1 MATKF
6 DTTIYPGNIIN
17 GEFVPTPTTRHSIDP
32 STEEPL
38 YEVPV
43 ATKEQLDLAVKHA
56 RTAFKKW
63 SQTTHEERSKL
74 IVKFADAIEA
84 NHDELERLQTME
96 QGKPLSLA
104 KQEME
109 MTITWLRTFATMEVK
124 DELIDDNEERTITST
139 FPPLGVVGAI
149 VPWNWPMLLGMGKV
163 GPALMTGNVIIMKPS
178 PFTPYCDLKLG
189 ELGMSIFPPGVF
201 QVLSG
206 DNSLGPWMTAHP
218 GIDMISFT
226 GSIATGKRI
235 AEGCSKTLKRVLLEL
250 GGNDAAIVCE
260 DVDIP
265 KCLPKLAILSFL
277 NSGQICMLTKR
288 IYVHEKIYDQFR
300 DAMVEFTKNNVK
312 TGGGFEEGITVGPV
326 QNSMQ
331 YDLVKNMYEE
341 IDKQGWKVALE
352 GKVRESSKGY
362 LIEPVIIDNPPE
374 DSRIVVEEPFGP
386 IVPLLKWS
394 DEEDVL
400 DRANALETGLG
411 ASVWSKDLKRAERMA
426 RKLSAG
432 SVWVNSHFDVAPNV
446 PYGGHKESGIGS
458 EWGIHGF
465 KNYTNSRSLWVWKK
479 VFENSEEA
487 ELISRLKVENRFR
500 QLVINE
506 QLIVFQLSLPAVLI
520 RRSCTQPERPKHYM
534 RSQQGPRRLR
544 SRQESPDGHKAGYHG
559 PTSALYDDSTQKHGD
574 LSDNSRASNADPAWM
589 RCTLVVETSKQRQ
602 LEPINFSSHRLD
614 FDGVDPELGM
624 QLLSLYWSRQLHAGL
639 LVYRPAFMRDMA
651 CGGPY
656 FSKLLLNAM
665 YYSVSKH
672 SPNESIR
679 REASNRGSAGWL
691 FRQRFKDLLNDEFD
705 KSSITTIQA
714 LLIMASSLFTRC
726 DERSLSW
733 LYAGNAFNMLTDMG
747 LHVWSAQSRA
757 SKPEESEIHTRVF
770 WAAYRRHPSL
780 RIADT
785 NTSLVFH
792 DDYEELE
799 RFDDNSFARAE
810 SGGTVPSFRI
820 STFTALCQLCI
831 IMERIH
837 TKIYAVSYLV
847 KTADVSDTQSNS
859 LHSDLKAWRK
869 NLPPHIDFMVSGFRG
884 TPLPYHLS
892 MLSLYNVLIILTHR
906 LVLSEEESNPPSPT
920 RNTEAFMSCMNAA
933 NEIVQIL
940 QVYERHYN
948 PSSATFAL
956 SYATYISAKVHVH
969 ALSHSGG
976 THPSS
981 LDSLRVCVGALDQH
995 RKLYSASTRAKEM
1008 ITKLMDR
1015 LGVRVVGYS
1024 GVSTPSSRPM
1034 QTSASQ
1040 NILEDSIVVREQGDN
1055 TSIQEEPCTQSFP
1068 LNLDLNVEGGLN
1080 GDYGNMPGLDQMWLS
1095 ASQFMVFDDL
1105 YYEGSQ

>member
-1 MATKF
+1 MAAKF

-226 GSIATGKRI
+226 GSIATGKKI
-235 AEGCSKTLKRVLLEL
+235 AEGCSKTLKRVVLEL

-394 DEEDVL
+394 DEADVL

-426 RKLSAG
+426 RQLSAG

-479 VFENSEEA
+479 VFEAQASVEA
-487 ELISRLKVENRFR
+487 
-500 QLVINE
+500 
-506 QLIVFQLSLPAVLI
+506 
-520 RRSCTQPERPKHYM
+520 
-534 RSQQGPRRLR
+534 
-544 SRQESPDGHKAGYHG
+544 ESPDGHKAGYHG

-574 LSDNSRASNADPAWM
+574 LSDTSRASNADPAWM

-602 LEPINFSSHRLD
+602 LEPINFSSNRLD

-651 CGGPY
+651 CGGPC

-691 FRQRFKDLLNDEFD
+691 FRQRFKDLLNEEFD
-705 KSSITTIQA
+705 KSSIATIQA

-757 SKPEESEIHTRVF
+757 SKTEESEIHTRVF
-770 WAAYRRHPSL
+770 WAAYMIDKIQCLYQGRHPSL

-799 RFDDNSFARAE
+799 KFDDNSFARAE

-847 KTADVSDTQSNS
+847 KTSDVLDTQSNS

-892 MLSLYNVLIILTHR
+892 MLALYNVLIILTHR

-981 LDSLRVCVGALDQH
+981 LDSLRVCLGALDQH

-1015 LGVRVVGYS
+1015 LGVRVGGYS

-1040 NILEDSIVVREQGDN
+1040 TVPEDSIVVGEQGN
-1055 TSIQEEPCTQSFP
+1055 SPSTHEEPSTQSFP
-1068 LNLDLNVEGGLN
+1068 LNFDLNTEGGLN